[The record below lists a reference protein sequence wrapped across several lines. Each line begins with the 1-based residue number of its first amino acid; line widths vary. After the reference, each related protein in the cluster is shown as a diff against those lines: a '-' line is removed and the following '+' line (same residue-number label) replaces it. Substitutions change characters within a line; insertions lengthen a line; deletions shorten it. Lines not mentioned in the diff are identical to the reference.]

1 MTMPSSALSRSRRIF
16 VPCARPACRAGA
28 GSFFPTLTSMSKLKK
43 TSKTKL
49 ADDNLNAGS
58 GKTIVQPNVNDNKL
72 TSITE
77 IREKTGTVAKNAPD
91 PDEQRIRQAF
101 VDKDWNEIKIA
112 DSWQIFKVMAEFVEG
127 FEKLSKIGPCVSVFG
142 SARTKPDNPY
152 YKMAEEIA
160 SKLVRHGY
168 GVITGGGPGI
178 MEAGNKGARAE
189 GGKSVGLNIEL
200 PFEQTHNIYIDNDK
214 CINFDYFFV
223 RKVMFVKY
231 AQAFVGMPG
240 GFGTIDELF
249 EALTLVQTKK
259 IGRFPIVLVGTAY
272 WGGLFEWIK
281 NVMLAEEHNISV
293 EDLDLVQI
301 VDDASSAVQIIDDF
315 YKKYSLSP
323 NF

>member
-1 MTMPSSALSRSRRIF
+1 
-16 VPCARPACRAGA
+16 
-28 GSFFPTLTSMSKLKK
+28 MSKLKK

-49 ADDNLNAGS
+49 SDEALNGGS

-72 TSITE
+72 RSITDL
-77 IREKTGTVAKNAPD
+77 RDKNGAQPSTTPD

-127 FEKLSKIGPCVSVFG
+127 FEKMSKIGPCVSIFG

-200 PFEQTHNIYIDNDK
+200 PFEQTHNPYIDSDK
-214 CINFDYFFV
+214 CIDFDYFFV

-249 EALTLVQTKK
+249 EALTLIQTKK
-259 IGRFPIVLVGTAY
+259 IGRFPLVLVGSAY
-272 WGGLFEWIK
+272 WGGLFDWIK
-281 NVMLAEEHNISV
+281 NVMLAEEHNISP
-293 EDLDLVQI
+293 EDLDLVQL
-301 VDDASSAVQIIDDF
+301 VDDASEAVKIIDDF
-315 YKKYSLSP
+315 YHKYSLSP